1 MDELGIEIAVG
12 ARPNLRTLRLTGPF
26 TLATMFDFQ
35 DIVREGE
42 AAITIIDL
50 SGVPYMDS
58 AALGAVLGFHVSC
71 QRLGHRY
78 ALTGVSAR
86 IRTLFLV
93 AGVDGFLVQY
103 DTAELAEAH
112 LAASAAGA

>member
-1 MDELGIEIAVG
+1 
-12 ARPNLRTLRLTGPF
+12 
-26 TLATMFDFQ
+26 MFDFQ
-35 DIVREGE
+35 DIVREGD
-42 AAITIIDL
+42 AAVTIIDL

-103 DTAELAEAH
+103 DTAEQAVAH